1 MSETVSETMLGDT
14 AVSLPA
20 AASPGAAWM
29 PRHAGREAAA
39 GLVWLPRLID
49 KGRRVLEGEAA
60 GRDLLHAG
68 GYLFGV
74 NDPADGDLLRF
85 LGLGNDDVLD
95 VLRREPDDAAAAAE
109 LVRRSGRTPAACAAW
124 SARTRR
130 TSGLFLAMM
139 DADEGRRP
147 PGVSTT
153 LLRLAYNGLVM
164 PPGYLLYRRAER
176 RRLAGGTPPPS
187 PGPGGRA
194 RAVTLATAG
203 VLAAGAAW
211 WLLARRHALPA
222 M

>member
-1 MSETVSETMLGDT
+1 MAEIAPPLAPSRPPE
-14 AVSLPA
+14 AVAPA
-20 AASPGAAWM
+20 PQARPEPAWR

-49 KGRRVLEGEAA
+49 KGRRVLAGEAA
-60 GRDLLHAG
+60 GRDLLHDG

-85 LGLGNDDVLD
+85 LGLGNADVLD

-109 LVRRSGRTPAACAAW
+109 LVRRSGRTLAACAAW
-124 SARTRR
+124 SARTLR

-147 PGVSTT
+147 PGVGTT
-153 LLRLAYNGLVM
+153 LLRLVYNGLIM

-176 RRLAGGTPPPS
+176 RRLAVGPS
-187 PGPGGRA
+187 TATVVEGGRP
-194 RAVTLATAG
+194 RAVALAVVSGAVVAG
-203 VLAAGAAW
+203 GAW
-211 WLLARRHALPA
+211 WWRARRRT
-222 M
+222 

>member
-1 MSETVSETMLGDT
+1 VPER
-14 AVSLPA
+14 A
-20 AASPGAAWM
+20 AAAAPGGAAGAAWM

-85 LGLGNDDVLD
+85 LGLGNDDVLA
-95 VLRREPDDAAAAAE
+95 VLRREPDDATAAAE

-124 SARTRR
+124 SARTLR
-130 TSGLFLAMM
+130 TAGLFLAMM

-147 PGVSTT
+147 PGAGTT
-153 LLRLAYNGLVM
+153 LLRWSYNGLVM
-164 PPGYLLYRRAER
+164 PPGYLVYRRAER
-176 RRLAGGTPPPS
+176 RRLALAAGTPPT
-187 PGPGGRA
+187 GAGGRP
-194 RAVTLATAG
+194 RAAAALAAAG

-211 WLLARRHALPA
+211 WLLARRRAPDP